1 MKAHLIPLLS
11 LFLVFGWGGQS
22 EAQIRDNE
30 ASANV
35 LAVQCAV
42 SSGFSTQDYEE
53 YCRSLAKT
61 LSRLS
66 PAQQVKVFGYLPVVA
81 GSNQET
87 GGENSSPNPTYT
99 PPAPAPVEE
108 PVEGTPLSPNSGGVT
123 RESGAETTTTSSNT
137 PGSEIPVIRSGNED
151 AGSNS
156 TNSGSGND
164 STKWDSLLERI
175 LGALRETVEG
185 AEEEIR

>member
-1 MKAHLIPLLS
+1 MKAYLTPFLS
-11 LFLVFGWGGQS
+11 LFLVFGWGGHS

-42 SSGFSTQDYEE
+42 SSGFSTQGYEE

-81 GSNQET
+81 GSHEEPAE
-87 GGENSSPNPTYT
+87 ENSSPISPYT
-99 PPAPAPVEE
+99 PPAPAPIEE
-108 PVEGTPLSPNSGGVT
+108 PVEGTPLSPHSGGVT
-123 RESGAETTTTSSNT
+123 RESGTETTTTSSNT

-156 TNSGSGND
+156 MNSGSGKD
-164 STKWDSLLERI
+164 SSKWDSLLSRI
-175 LGALRETVEG
+175 LGALRETVDKVEP
-185 AEEEIR
+185 IR